1 VRLGGVDIFHLVNDG
16 EMRARGLCGNHCAF
30 VVEVDGRLDP
40 RRLDRRLAA
49 ATRALPELRWRLA
62 GGWPVPPRW
71 EVEGRGAPATVV
83 HEATEVLDGALTL
96 LEERL
101 DGRQPW
107 RLDVLRLP
115 ERDAAVLR
123 WFHPLAD
130 ARAAARLTAW
140 LGSGDGDEPAAAPIG
155 AIAGGSDAVLGTLD
169 RQQRVALARAYT
181 AHVMALGRVPT
192 VSLAD
197 TVPERAWRGGRQ
209 RALRLVLDAE
219 ETRAFDRKVRQ
230 RARLAETSV
239 ALLAAVRVLDA
250 ELYARGLAPARHL
263 VPVPLSL
270 DPKDERARLF
280 GNALTMMLF
289 HLDRDDLGDERRAYL
304 RLAEQQREIVRQRLD
319 VAMLAGLDFAK
330 WLPRQ
335 GYRWLRERPF
345 AGAPSSMVVSN
356 PGANE
361 VRRFAGLEVRDAYP
375 LPTVVAP
382 PAFQLTFSRHA
393 GRFAACMGWI
403 EGVLAP
409 PEAARAFARLRD
421 ELLA

>member
-1 VRLGGVDIFHLVNDG
+1 MRLGGVDIFHLVNDG

-30 VVEVDGRLDP
+30 VIEVEGRLEP

-49 ATRALPELRWRLA
+49 AAIALPELGWRLG

-71 EVEGRGAPATVV
+71 QVERRSPPVVAV
-83 HEATEVLDGALTL
+83 HEATELLEGALGL

-101 DGRQPW
+101 DGKQPW

-115 ERDAAVLR
+115 HNDAAVLR

-130 ARAAARLTAW
+130 ARAAARLAGW
-140 LGSGDGDEPAAAPIG
+140 LGSGDGDEPGPVPLG
-155 AIAGGSDAVLGTLD
+155 DVAGSSDRALGTLD
-169 RQQRVALARAYT
+169 REQRIALARAYT
-181 AHVMALGRVPT
+181 AHVMELGRVPT
-192 VSLAD
+192 ASLAD
-197 TVPERAWRGGRQ
+197 TVPARSWLGGRQ

-239 ALLAAVRVLDA
+239 ALLSAVRVLDA

-270 DPKDERARLF
+270 DPKDERARLL

-289 HLDRDDLGDERRAYL
+289 HLDRDDIADEKRAFV
-304 RLAEQQREIVRQRLD
+304 RLAEQQREIVRQKLD
-319 VAMLAGLDFAK
+319 VAMLAGLDLAR
-330 WLPRQ
+330 WLPGF
-335 GYRWLRERPF
+335 GYRWLRDRPF

-356 PGANE
+356 PGGND
-361 VRRFAGLEVRDAYP
+361 VLRFAGLAVRDAFP

-393 GRFAACMGWI
+393 GRFAATMGWVD
-403 EGVLAP
+403 GLLSP
-409 PEAARAFARLRD
+409 PEAARAFQRLRH
-421 ELLA
+421 ELVT